1 MEINLEEI
9 RRLIDNGNL
18 SEVSRVTGIP
28 RRTLQDWKLG
38 NNKWLDDVVIRLTKL
53 QNFIENNKGEEE
65 MKTIEQLENYIANYN
80 ESGNAVDPVLGM
92 NKNDAQ
98 SLKKAYENG
107 DLFLYDSESYSEYV
121 NDSIE
126 EYASDEKFIAS
137 FKNKLD
143 EFESSKSRFVL
154 EDTDGNV
161 YFVKWKIL
169 KPKNKNNPT
178 FPVKIGFVGFNLIYF
193 HF

>member
-1 MEINLEEI
+1 MLNKIYDDIKELFN
-9 RRLIDNGNL
+9 
-18 SEVSRVTGIP
+18 SEVTTYQISKATGLAQPSLDNYRSGKSDIKNM
-28 RRTLQDWKLG
+28 KLS
-38 NNKWLDDVVIRLTKL
+38 VAEKL
-53 QNFIENNKGEEE
+53 HNFINKERLE
-65 MKTIEQLENYIANYN
+65 METIEQLENYIANYN

-161 YFVKWKIL
+161 YFVK
-169 KPKNKNNPT
+169 
-178 FPVKIGFVGFNLIYF
+178 
-193 HF
+193 